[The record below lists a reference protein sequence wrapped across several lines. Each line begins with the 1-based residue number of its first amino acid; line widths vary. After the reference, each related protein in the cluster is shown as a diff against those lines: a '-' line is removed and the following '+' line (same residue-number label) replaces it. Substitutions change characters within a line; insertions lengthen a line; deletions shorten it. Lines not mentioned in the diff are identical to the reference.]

1 MFPNIYIRCY
11 VNVNILFLFLI
22 RLPFKE
28 MSVNQQIKNK
38 RLKDDKNGV

>member
-1 MFPNIYIRCY
+1 MLY
-11 VNVNILFLFLI
+11 ILFLFLF

-38 RLKDDKNGV
+38 RVKDDKNGV